1 MNITLHKRAR
11 TTPAIRREIQQS
23 KLSERKLAAKY
34 GISRDTVR
42 KWKCRETVEDY
53 SHTPHNLN
61 TSLTPAQEVIVI
73 ELRTS
78 LLLPI
83 DDLLVAVRKFL
94 CPEMSRSALDRC
106 LRRHGV
112 SNLKNL
118 IPDEEKQ
125 EKPLKTF
132 KYYKPGFIHADI
144 KYLPQ
149 MPDEESRKYLF
160 AAVDRATRWVHLEV
174 RASKTAEEAR
184 SFLRNLIEKAP
195 FFISKILTDN
205 GKEFTDRFCP
215 TGEREP
221 TGQHVFDQECAEH
234 GIEHRLIKPRKPQ
247 TNGMVERF
255 NGRIKEVVQQTR
267 FESARQLEETLIRY
281 LQIYNSN
288 IPQRNLGHVTPVEA
302 LDKWRKTHPDL
313 FKSSE
318 CNHPGLD
325 S

>member
-23 KLSERKLAAKY
+23 DLSERKLAVKY

-42 KWKCRETVEDY
+42 KWRYRETVDDY
-53 SHTPHNLN
+53 SHAPHNLN
-61 TSLTPAQEVIVI
+61 TSLTAFQEAVVI

-83 DDLLVAVRKFL
+83 DDLLVVVRKFL
-94 CPEMSRSALDRC
+94 YPKMSRSALDRC
-106 LRRHGV
+106 LRRHGI
-112 SNLKNL
+112 SNLKDL
-118 IPDEEKQ
+118 ISDEEKQ
-125 EKPLKTF
+125 GKSKTF
-132 KYYKPGFIHADI
+132 KDYKPGFIHADI

-160 AAVDRATRWVHLEV
+160 VAVDRATRWVHLEV
-174 RASKTAEEAR
+174 RASKTAAEAS
-184 SFLRNLIEKAP
+184 SFLKNLIEKAP
-195 FFISKILTDN
+195 FFISRILTDN

-221 TGQHVFDQECAEH
+221 TGNHLFDQECAEH
-234 GIEHRLIKPRKPQ
+234 GIEHRLIKPKKPQ

-255 NGRIKEVVQQTR
+255 NGRIQEIVQQTR
-267 FESARQLEETLIRY
+267 FESAQQLEEALIQY
-281 LQIYNSN
+281 LNIYNSN
-288 IPQRNLGHVTPVEA
+288 IPQRNLGHVTPTEA
-302 LDKWRKTHPDL
+302 VSKWRKTHPEL
-313 FKSSE
+313 FKNSG

-325 S
+325 M

>member
-23 KLSERKLAAKY
+23 ELSERKLAVKY

-42 KWKCRETVEDY
+42 KWKKRETVEDY

-61 TSLTPAQEVIVI
+61 TSLNASQEAVVI

-83 DDLLVAVRKFL
+83 DDLLVVVQKFISA
-94 CPEMSRSALDRC
+94 EMSRSALDRC

-112 SNLKNL
+112 SNLKDL
-118 IPDEEKQ
+118 IPEEEKQ
-125 EKPLKTF
+125 EKVLKTF
-132 KYYKPGFIHADI
+132 KDYEPGFIHADI

-160 AAVDRATRWVHLEV
+160 TAIDRATRWVYMEIH
-174 RASKTAEEAR
+174 ASKTAEEAR
-184 SFLRNLIEKAP
+184 SFLKNLMEKAP
-195 FFISKILTDN
+195 FFISRILTDN

-215 TGEREP
+215 SGEREP
-221 TGQHVFDQECAEH
+221 TGKHVFDQECAKH
-234 GIEHRLIKPRKPQ
+234 GVEHRLIKPRKPQ

-255 NGRIKEVVQQTR
+255 NGRIEEVVQQTR
-267 FESARQLEETLIRY
+267 FESARQLEETLIQY
-281 LQIYNSN
+281 LNIYNCN

-302 LDKWRKTHPDL
+302 LEKWRKTHPEL
-313 FKSSE
+313 FKKPE